1 MRMYQGRML
10 YPSYVGGRRH
20 PRAGRPHPFLYA
32 GARNRRTF
40 AHKYFGTQPTG
51 YGLRG
56 GNPRYSGIAGSAG
69 QVYQHMLAGAYR
81 PPVAHASW
89 VNVKTPWGRRASY
102 KMSGLARDYRSER
115 AAKRREFKRGQ
126 RDLRRQIR
134 DLRRGGAL
142 AQVAPFGGLAA
153 FGVNKQIAS
162 LQAQLK
168 SQAANYRSG
177 LKQRRDAYRSQRRSI
192 ATQRP
197 MYASVRRHPWF
208 GMTGWRPRRQRR
220 RWYA

>member
-1 MRMYQGRML
+1 MSYYQGRMM
-10 YPSYVGGRRH
+10 YPSYVGGRPH
-20 PRAGRPHPFLYA
+20 PKRGQPHPFLYA
-32 GARNRRTF
+32 GAQYQR
-40 AHKYFGTQPTG
+40 AYPHKYFRTQPTG
-51 YGLRG
+51 YGIRSG
-56 GNPRYSGIAGSAG
+56 DPRYSGTAGSNPWFHARAG
-69 QVYQHMLAGAYR
+69 IYR
-81 PPVAHASW
+81 PPVAQASW
-89 VNVKTPWGRRASY
+89 VNVKTRRGRQASY
-102 KMSGLARDYRSER
+102 KMSGLARNYRSER

-126 RDLRRQIR
+126 RDLRRQMR
-134 DLRRGGAL
+134 VMEKND
-142 AQVAPFGGLAA
+142 PWAA
-153 FGVNKQIAS
+153 GDKRYLK

-177 LKQRRDAYRSQRRSI
+177 FKQRRDAYRGQRRSI